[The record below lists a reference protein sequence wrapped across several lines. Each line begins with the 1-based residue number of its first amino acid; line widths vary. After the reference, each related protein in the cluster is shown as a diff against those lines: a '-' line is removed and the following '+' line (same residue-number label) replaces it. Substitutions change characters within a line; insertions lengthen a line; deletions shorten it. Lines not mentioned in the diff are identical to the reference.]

1 MRAVRHLDCA
11 LEPAREVGAD
21 VQHVGGTLLE
31 RDERVERRDAVRVGG
46 RDVEPSRRV
55 AERALAHPA
64 DAPLCGAQRGEE
76 QVPALAVGARD
87 AVAVRRGR
95 TDDGVDRLA
104 LGVGRLREREAKVH
118 RYTASRRIAVA
129 LNSAVPDFGSVASIV
144 STFVATRSGKCRFMN
159 ARPGRSNGS

>member
-1 MRAVRHLDCA
+1 M
-11 LEPAREVGAD
+11 
-21 VQHVGGTLLE
+21 Q
-31 RDERVERRDAVRVGG
+31 RVERRDAVRVGG
-46 RDVEPSRRV
+46 RDVEPPRRV

-76 QVPALAVGARD
+76 QVAALTVGARD

-95 TDDGVDRLA
+95 ADDGVDRLA

-118 RYTASRRIAVA
+118 YTASRRIAVA

-159 ARPGRSNGS
+159 ARPGRSSGS